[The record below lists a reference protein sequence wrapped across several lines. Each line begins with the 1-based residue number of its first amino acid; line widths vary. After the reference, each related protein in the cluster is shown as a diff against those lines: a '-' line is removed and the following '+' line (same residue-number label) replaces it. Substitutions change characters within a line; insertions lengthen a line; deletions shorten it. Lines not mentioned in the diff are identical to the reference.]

1 MRLTKGNP
9 YVAAVVLVTVV
20 LAVITAAV
28 GINLSSGLP
37 FNLSLSW
44 PPRQDYTLSAAF
56 SDANGV
62 YPGADV
68 VVAGAQVGQVTGIRI
83 EHDQAVVTMRIS
95 RQYEPLH
102 RGTVASIRYTT
113 LLANKYI
120 ELTPAAGT
128 ALLPSGATIPSDQ
141 TVTPVDFDQ
150 FLSSLDAKTRQQL
163 QVLVQQLGGGVT
175 GDQAAINALLSNLS
189 GLSEQSPPV
198 LNVLQSRDP
207 QLASIISNLDTVA
220 ATLAQ
225 SHQQLGQL
233 VQNTALVTE
242 TLARNDARLDDL
254 LVHLASVSQDTSRT
268 LQGNQANLRTTIERL
283 DPLLGQLN
291 PQLTTTAGYFDQ
303 ASPTLQS
310 EIKYLIPEVVSAIS
324 QQDANG
330 NYLRQFVV
338 VNTCY
343 DTLASAPAS
352 SKKANPTG
360 GCLVPLITGLVG
372 PASGRPAPR
381 HSASGHPA
389 RGKSRPAPG
398 KATKPGA
405 HCPSLTPLPS
415 PSLKLPLPS
424 PSLPLPSLPSTACPK
439 PPPGC
444 TVPAR
449 TPAPRP
455 TPSPTCHGT
464 GSGSGG
470 LIPSSVPSLLPSP
483 VPNPLGPVG
492 NVLGG

>member
-37 FNLSLSW
+37 FNLSLGW

-56 SDANGV
+56 ADANGV

-68 VVAGAQVGQVTGIRI
+68 VIAGAQVGQVTGINI
-83 EHDQAVVTMRIS
+83 VHDQAVVTMRIS

-102 RGTVASIRYTT
+102 RGTIASIRYTT

-128 ALLPSGATIPSDQ
+128 AALPSGATIPSDQ

-175 GDQAAINALLSNLS
+175 GEQAAINGLLSNMA

-207 QLASIISNLDTVA
+207 QLASILSNLDTVA

-225 SHQQLGQL
+225 SHQQLGQF

-254 LVHLASVSQDTSRT
+254 LVHLARVSQDTSQT
-268 LQGNQANLRTTIERL
+268 LQGNQANLHTSIERL
-283 DPLLGQLN
+283 NPLLGQLN
-291 PQLTTTAGYFDQ
+291 PQLTIAAGYFIQ
-303 ASPTLQS
+303 ASPSLQA
-310 EIKYLIPEVVSAIS
+310 ETRYLTPEVVSAIS

-338 VNTCY
+338 INTCY

-352 SKKANPTG
+352 SKKASPAG
-360 GCLVPLITGLVG
+360 SCLVPLMAGL
-372 PASGRPAPR
+372 AAPAPGHR
-381 HSASGHPA
+381 ASSHPA
-389 RGKSRPAPG
+389 PGKSRPAPG
-398 KATKPGA
+398 KATRPAA
-405 HCPSLTPLPS
+405 HCPSPTPS
-415 PSLKLPLPS
+415 PTPTVKVPLPS
-424 PSLPLPSLPSTACPK
+424 PSLPLPSVSPTACSK

-444 TVPAR
+444 TLPTA
-449 TPAPRP
+449 APRP
-455 TPSPTCHGT
+455 TPSPTCQSS

-470 LIPSSVPSLLPSP
+470 PVPVPVP

>member
-20 LAVITAAV
+20 LAVIVAAV
-28 GINLSSGLP
+28 GINISAGLP
-37 FNLSLSW
+37 FNLSLGW

-56 SDANGV
+56 TDANGV
-62 YPGADV
+62 YPGAEV
-68 VVAGAQVGQVTGIRI
+68 VIAGAQVGQVTGINI

-102 RGTVASIRYTT
+102 RGTVAAIRYTT

-128 ALLPSGATIPSDQ
+128 APLPSGATIPSDQ

-150 FLSSLDAKTRQQL
+150 FLSSLDPKTRQQV

-175 GDQAAINALLSNLS
+175 GEQAAINGLLSNMA

-198 LNVLQSRDP
+198 LNVLQLRDP
-207 QLASIISNLDTVA
+207 QLASIISNLETVA
-220 ATLAQ
+220 ATLAR

-254 LVHLASVSQDTSRT
+254 LVHLASVSQDTSQT
-268 LQGNQANLRTTIERL
+268 LDGNQANLQTTIERL

-291 PQLTTTAGYFDQ
+291 PQLTTTAGYLIQ
-303 ASPTLQS
+303 ASPTLQA
-310 EIKYLIPEVVSAIS
+310 EINYLIPEVISAIS

-338 VNTCY
+338 VDTCY
-343 DTLASAPAS
+343 DTLASTPTT
-352 SKKANPTG
+352 SKKASPTG
-360 GCLVPLITGLVG
+360 GCLVPVMTGLAG
-372 PASGRPAPR
+372 PASG
-381 HSASGHPA
+381 HHASSHPA
-389 RGKSRPAPG
+389 HGKSNPAPG
-398 KATKPGA
+398 KTTTPSA
-405 HCPSLTPLPS
+405 HCPSPTPLPT
-415 PSLKLPLPS
+415 
-424 PSLPLPSLPSTACPK
+424 PSLPLPLPTPSLPLPLPTPSPTACPK

-444 TVPAR
+444 TVP
-449 TPAPRP
+449 TPAPSP
-455 TPSPTCHGT
+455 TPSPTCHST

-470 LIPSSVPSLLPSP
+470 PLPLP
-483 VPNPLGPVG
+483 LPLPTPNPLGSLG